1 MSRPSVSALSTSLRQ
16 LSTSAPLRATVSALP
31 LSSSSSASPTS
42 TPAPAIGSDR
52 VYPARKAFLH
62 AYYSH
67 LLSTSELVLLFSHA
81 NLTVAELNKVR
92 RALAKLPPPP
102 SGAGV
107 GEGKQEG
114 EGEGEKA
121 TLTITRTGL
130 LSALFPRIPAS
141 DATPSP
147 SSSSSSSSSPSAS
160 ATTLPPHSRAHHLHP
175 SLPSLQPYL
184 TGPTALL
191 TSPSL
196 SPPYLAKVLQTIT
209 RTLKSLKREFPPTI
223 PADVQAAK
231 QPRLTLVAGIMEK
244 NRLLDIKGVEDV
256 GKLPSLDQLRGQL
269 VGLLEMPQRQLV
281 GVLTQAGGGGLV
293 RTLQGLEEGLRKEA
307 EGQGAEV
314 GAGKTE

>member
-1 MSRPSVSALSTSLRQ
+1 M
-16 LSTSAPLRATVSALP
+16 
-31 LSSSSSASPTS
+31 
-42 TPAPAIGSDR
+42 
-52 VYPARKAFLH
+52 YPARKAFLH

-102 SGAGV
+102 SGAGA

-147 SSSSSSSSSPSAS
+147 SSSSSPSASAS
-160 ATTLPPHSRAHHLHP
+160 ATTTLPPHPRPHHLHP
-175 SLPSLQPYL
+175 DLPSLQPYL

-209 RTLKSLKREFPPTI
+209 RTLKSLEREFPPTV

-244 NRLLDIKGVEDV
+244 NRLLDVKGVEDV
-256 GKLPSLDQLRGQL
+256 GKLPSLDQLRDQL

-307 EGQGAEV
+307 EGQGGEV
-314 GAGKTE
+314 GAGKAE